1 LTTDQVLLAPDQVV
15 FDDNILGNIS
25 LQEDCLSELL
35 REKGMAHSR
44 SRFPSDESN
53 FLDIPDKSLDNNNE
67 AEEYK
72 TAAAQPLT
80 MFIDTT
86 DGADQFL
93 HPPVDLI
100 TGMPLFD
107 EAFES
112 PKNFQGRAAKLTL
125 DDFSFSVAEENHM
138 LAEKSNFLQPFT
150 GNLNNDLYGA
160 AEEMVVDEAILLPKF
175 NLARP
180 PPVNPDSEPRLFEF
194 DLSEKRPLSPHFGA
208 SQQATPSHDQT
219 QPNTPSED
227 RVTNFCFDPKNL
239 QPENQAM
246 IPSKKMESLQKK
258 ADKKV
263 SRTQS

>member
-1 LTTDQVLLAPDQVV
+1 
-15 FDDNILGNIS
+15 
-25 LQEDCLSELL
+25 
-35 REKGMAHSR
+35 MAHSR

-107 EAFES
+107 ETYES

-125 DDFSFSVAEENHM
+125 DDFSFSVAEESHM
-138 LAEKSNFLQPFT
+138 
-150 GNLNNDLYGA
+150 
-160 AEEMVVDEAILLPKF
+160 
-175 NLARP
+175 
-180 PPVNPDSEPRLFEF
+180 
-194 DLSEKRPLSPHFGA
+194 
-208 SQQATPSHDQT
+208 
-219 QPNTPSED
+219 
-227 RVTNFCFDPKNL
+227 
-239 QPENQAM
+239 
-246 IPSKKMESLQKK
+246 
-258 ADKKV
+258 
-263 SRTQS
+263 